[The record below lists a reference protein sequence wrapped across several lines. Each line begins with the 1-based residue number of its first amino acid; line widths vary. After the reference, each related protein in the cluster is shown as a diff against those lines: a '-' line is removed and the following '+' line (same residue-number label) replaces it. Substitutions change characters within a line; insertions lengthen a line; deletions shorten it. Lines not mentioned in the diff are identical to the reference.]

1 LPATVN
7 VPFTFLKEVKPM
19 PDRVDPKMKPRL
31 NVLHPDALEDVYSAT
46 MEVLERTGV
55 KITHS
60 RALEILD
67 GAGARIDNNT
77 ARIPDWMVKDALRKA
92 PSRIVLGKRGGERS
106 VKLERNLSW
115 FGASLDCIDFLEP
128 FTGERRK
135 FLLQDCGVTAT
146 LLDALPN
153 YHWGMTF
160 GIADDVPA
168 EFADRLVLREALT
181 HSEKPMVFCCND
193 MESLK
198 QIYEMALI
206 IAGGE
211 RQFLNA
217 PTLVMLADPISPL
230 VLTDETL
237 DRMIFC
243 AEKRIPQ
250 ICYGAPQAGSTGPA
264 SFAGALVQGTAE
276 SLSGLVITQLVRRGA
291 PFIYG
296 AFATIMDMRTT
307 VFSYGAPEM
316 ILMGAA
322 LAQMSQYLR
331 LPYFGTAGC
340 SDAKLPDSQA
350 AAEATLSCQSAAL
363 SGANLIHDCG
373 LLDHG
378 CLASPTYMVLVNEVL
393 SMINQF
399 MRGIYVDEDTLAVDV
414 IHKVGAG
421 GHFMQEEHTLKYFR
435 EVWYSNLFDRSNYE
449 AWLEQG
455 GRRFE
460 ERLRERAL
468 EWMDHQPQPLPEEV
482 TRELEKLAKH
492 WQ

>member
-1 LPATVN
+1 MEANT
-7 VPFTFLKEVKPM
+7 M
-19 PDRVDPKMKPRL
+19 PDRYELKMKPRL
-31 NVLHPDALEDVYSAT
+31 NVLQPEEVEDVYSAT

-55 KITHS
+55 KISHP
-60 RALEILD
+60 RALELLD
-67 GAGARIDNNT
+67 GAGARIDNNV

-92 PSRIVLGKRGGERS
+92 PSRIVLGNRNGDRS
-106 VKLERNLSW
+106 VKLERNRSW
-115 FGASLDCIDFLEP
+115 FGASLDCLDYLEP

-135 FLLQDCGVTAT
+135 FLLQDCRVTAA

-153 YHWGMTF
+153 YAWGMTF
-160 GIADDVPA
+160 GIADDVPS
-168 EFADRLVLREALT
+168 EYADRLVLKEALT
-181 HSEKPMVFCCND
+181 HSEKPMVFCCKD
-193 MESLK
+193 IESLK
-198 QIYEMALI
+198 EIHEMALI

-211 RQFLNA
+211 NQFLNA
-217 PTLVMLADPISPL
+217 PTIVMLADPISPL

-237 DRMIFC
+237 EKMIFC

-264 SFAGALVQGTAE
+264 SFAGSIVQGTAE
-276 SLSGLVITQLVRRGA
+276 SLSGLVITQLVRQGA

-296 AFATIMDMRTT
+296 AFATVMDMRTT
-307 VFSYGAPEM
+307 IFSYGAPEM

-322 LAQMSQYLR
+322 LAQISQYLK

-363 SGANLIHDCG
+363 SGANLVHDCG

-393 SMINQF
+393 YMINQF
-399 MRGIYVDEDTLAVDV
+399 VRGISIDEDTLAVDV
-414 IHKVGAG
+414 IHNVGPG
-421 GHFMQEEHTLKYFR
+421 GHFMQEDHTLQYFR
-435 EVWYSNLFDRSNYE
+435 EVWYSNLFDRSNY
-449 AWLEQG
+449 ASWLEQG

-460 ERLRERAL
+460 ERLREQSLQKMER
-468 EWMDHQPQPLPEEV
+468 QPQFLPKEV
-482 TRELEKLAKH
+482 TRELQKLAKH